1 MDRDTTNILG
11 AVYSLENQIDC
22 ELQQTARQ
30 LDRIENLLLKILH
43 NQENKRSESE
53 KKNQGDGKT
62 ESGGNRA

>member
-11 AVYSLENQIDC
+11 AVYSLENRIDS
-22 ELQQTARQ
+22 ELQQTATQ

-43 NQENKRSESE
+43 NQEIKRSESE
-53 KKNQGDGKT
+53 KNNQGDGKT

>member
-11 AVYSLENQIDC
+11 AVYSLENRIDC